1 MNAATQTDLEVTDIT
16 EGDDELLQGSFHAH
30 THLLELLSGY
40 IPNYCARRAD
50 LAASLRCITE
60 ENVRVTRECEKIA
73 DELMESRHHSRELQQ
88 LREADLERINQL
100 QDSVEELSDQLV
112 EAGRVEDH
120 LRDRLIDASAENLR
134 WRNEYNGWSTLGG
147 SDNED

>member
-1 MNAATQTDLEVTDIT
+1 MNAATQTKVEVTDLT
-16 EGDDELLQGSFHAH
+16 EGDEELLQGSFHAH
-30 THLLELLSGY
+30 THLLELLSAY

-50 LAASLRCITE
+50 LAASLRCITD
-60 ENVRVTRECEKIA
+60 ENVRVSRECEKLA
-73 DELMESRHHSRELQQ
+73 EELLEARHHSTELHQ
-88 LREADLERINQL
+88 LREADFERINHL
-100 QDSVEELSDQLV
+100 ENRVEELSDQLV